1 MKDRRLEE
9 EYKEVFDNIHA
20 PEYLKKNIL
29 KMKPHKRNYRNVIAF
44 ASTVAAAI
52 AIFAAVWY
60 S

>member
-29 KMKPHKRNYRNVIAF
+29 IL
-44 ASTVAAAI
+44 
-52 AIFAAVWY
+52 
-60 S
+60 